1 MGLEVT
7 TKSIRTGTVIIQGD
21 GGREFLV
28 LWAAALKL
36 RAPNDVRTN
45 EAERRL
51 VLESLRE
58 RVE

>member
-1 MGLEVT
+1 MAT
-7 TKSIRTGTVIIQGD
+7 TEGIRTGTVIIQGD

-28 LWAAALKL
+28 LWAAPLKL
-36 RAPNDVRTN
+36 RAPNDVQTN
-45 EAERRL
+45 RVEMRL